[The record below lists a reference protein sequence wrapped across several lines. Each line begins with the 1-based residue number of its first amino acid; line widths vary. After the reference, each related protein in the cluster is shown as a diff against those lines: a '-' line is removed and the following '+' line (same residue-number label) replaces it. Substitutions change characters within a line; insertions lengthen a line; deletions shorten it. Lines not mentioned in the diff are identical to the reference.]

1 MNLHFPFVRR
11 IIERIT
17 TDTNVKIE
25 RKTKWKRKSA
35 LEQNLNL
42 SNPLHNRL
50 DATQRS
56 LLPPPLEWKSV
67 LLDTPQNGCEG
78 DNGFIGVKVINHNLP
93 ITSTKI
99 TKKS

>member
-42 SNPLHNRL
+42 SSPLHNY
-50 DATQRS
+50 S
-56 LLPPPLEWKSV
+56 LGCNAALTAPSPL
-67 LLDTPQNGCEG
+67 
-78 DNGFIGVKVINHNLP
+78 GVEECVA
-93 ITSTKI
+93 
-99 TKKS
+99 